1 MKVLLVGKPRSGKT
15 KAVEKLFNKPENP
28 NYEPTKGA
36 DVYNYKNAKD
46 KDIYIW
52 DTAGNPNYAGL
63 DDAYYIGAHICI
75 NFSNNR
81 GFEDKV
87 RRIVPDVKVYN
98 YNKIKN
104 LKEFLNKI

>member
-46 KDIYIW
+46 KDI
-52 DTAGNPNYAGL
+52 
-63 DDAYYIGAHICI
+63 
-75 NFSNNR
+75 
-81 GFEDKV
+81 
-87 RRIVPDVKVYN
+87 
-98 YNKIKN
+98 
-104 LKEFLNKI
+104 